1 LTQLLILKLSFGV
14 PKWLQAI
21 PDGSNGPSEGS
32 AKSGGLF
39 NVQSDLRAH
48 LARSEEASPLS
59 VFPGNRPQSRPAKS
73 IFIRPTVNRRARPL
87 KKLAA
92 GAEYRVP
99 GLAWFFGKRRRPC
112 VLGVGGSRPRLHRS
126 RPPLTTPRSGFVQ
139 PASRSIISFRVSA

>member
-32 AKSGGLF
+32 GKSGGLF

-99 GLAWFFGKRRRPC
+99 GLAWFFGKRRRPWC
-112 VLGVGGSRPRLHRS
+112 FRGWGEPTTTS
-126 RPPLTTPRSGFVQ
+126 PLTTPRSGFVQ
-139 PASRSIISFRVSA
+139 PALRSIISFRVSA

>member
-1 LTQLLILKLSFGV
+1 MTQLLKLSFGV

-32 AKSGGLF
+32 GKSGGLF

-48 LARSEEASPLS
+48 LARSEEASLPECVSQKQANLGLRS
-59 VFPGNRPQSRPAKS
+59 QYS
-73 IFIRPTVNRRARPL
+73 IRPTVNRRARPL

-99 GLAWFFGKRRRPC
+99 ELARFFGKRRRPWC
-112 VLGVGGSRPRLHRS
+112 FRGLGGGNKGDWQPNLLLVRRYFRLEPVG
-126 RPPLTTPRSGFVQ
+126 
-139 PASRSIISFRVSA
+139 

>member
-1 LTQLLILKLSFGV
+1 MTQRLILKLSFGV

-32 AKSGGLF
+32 GKSGGLF

-59 VFPGNRPQSRPAKS
+59 VFPRNRPQSRPAKP
-73 IFIRPTVNRRARPL
+73 IFVRPNVNRRARPL

-99 GLAWFFGKRRRPC
+99 ELARFFGKRRRPWC
-112 VLGVGGSRPRLHRS
+112 FRGLGGEWGDWQPNFLLVRRYFRLEPVG
-126 RPPLTTPRSGFVQ
+126 
-139 PASRSIISFRVSA
+139 